1 MLLATI
7 TACVL
12 MGPKVYQELF
22 FHNTPMP
29 PSKKGYASIQTEEQ
43 KASSG

>member
-22 FHNTPMP
+22 FHNAPMP